1 MRLKSFLISFL
12 VICININSFSQ
23 QNRESPYET
32 DLLKDGIW
40 ITTGVGLNVLGVL
53 LIQDKPAL
61 SEADLNSLSKDDVWA
76 FDRWAA
82 GNYSEKANSA
92 SYIPMF
98 TSYALPLALL
108 LDEKGRSNAGQLS
121 VLFVESMATT
131 GALFSIT
138 AALVEKS
145 RPLVYN
151 TSIPAEER
159 MDNDEQRSFFAGHTA
174 STAAATFFV
183 AKVFHDFY
191 PDSQWRPVVWGVAAA
206 IPATVGYLRIKSG
219 KHFLSDNIVG
229 FAVGA
234 ASGILIPEI
243 HKKKNKNVE
252 IYPTMGFNFQ
262 GQDFNTQ
269 GVGISYQF

>member
-12 VICININSFSQ
+12 IISINVNSYSQ
-23 QNRESPYET
+23 QKNESPYET
-32 DLLKDGIW
+32 DLVKDGIW

-53 LIQDKPAL
+53 LIQNKPHL
-61 SEADLNSLSKDDVWA
+61 SEADLNALSKDDIWA

-82 GNYSEKANSA
+82 GNYSEKANSG

-108 LDEKGRSNAGQLS
+108 LDKKGRSNAGQLS

-174 STAAATFFV
+174 STAAATFFA
-183 AKVFHDFY
+183 AKVFHDFN
-191 PDSQWRPVVWGVAAA
+191 PDSPWRPVVWGVAAA

-219 KHFLSDNIVG
+219 KHFLSDNLVG
-229 FAVGA
+229 LAVGA

-252 IYPTMGFNFQ
+252 IYPTMGFNLQ
-262 GQDFNTQ
+262 GQDVNSQ
-269 GVGISYQF
+269 GVGITYQF